1 MNGTDSQYYEQYFY
15 TASPTT
21 GPTGTYQGGQLT
33 NVSTDRRSDGHF
45 MYGYA
50 YYYTWTT
57 AALQSSIGYAN
68 TSGTSYTYLTYDGN
82 NTLTSA
88 SVGGSPSSTVSYV
101 YNAAGEV
108 LDRTSSGGS
117 TVAAE
122 YFYISGHQI
131 GQVGNAG
138 PTS

>member
-57 AALQSSIGYAN
+57 QALQSQIAYNNGS
-68 TSGTSYTYLTYDGN
+68 TSNTYLTYDGN